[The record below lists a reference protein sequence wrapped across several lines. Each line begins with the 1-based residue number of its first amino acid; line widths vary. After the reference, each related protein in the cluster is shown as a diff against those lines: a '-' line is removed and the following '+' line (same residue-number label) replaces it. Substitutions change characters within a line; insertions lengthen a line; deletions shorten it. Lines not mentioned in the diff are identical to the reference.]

1 MGNLVLD
8 NKILNTISSLA
19 RQLKTT
25 KEDIVKKAVQNYEK
39 KINQKNRLMEFAG
52 ILEEED
58 ANEILSTIYSNRQ
71 NKEIESRLDDIT
83 QKYTAVSEED
93 LDINE
98 IYEQREQH
106 HDRGIAFD

>member
-19 RQLKTT
+19 EQLKTT

-39 KINQKNRLMEFAG
+39 KIKQKNRLMEFAG
-52 ILEEED
+52 ILEEE
-58 ANEILSTIYSNRQ
+58 ANEILDTIYSNRK

-83 QKYTAVSEED
+83 QKYATVSEED
-93 LDINE
+93 LNITE
-98 IYEQREQH
+98 IYEQRKQN
-106 HDRGIAFD
+106 HDRGIVFD

>member
-25 KEDIVKKAVQNYEK
+25 KEDIVEKAVQNYAK
-39 KINQKNRLMEFAG
+39 KLNQKKRIMEFAG
-52 ILEEED
+52 ILEEDD

-71 NKEIESRLDDIT
+71 NKEIEPRL
-83 QKYTAVSEED
+83 
-93 LDINE
+93 
-98 IYEQREQH
+98 
-106 HDRGIAFD
+106 